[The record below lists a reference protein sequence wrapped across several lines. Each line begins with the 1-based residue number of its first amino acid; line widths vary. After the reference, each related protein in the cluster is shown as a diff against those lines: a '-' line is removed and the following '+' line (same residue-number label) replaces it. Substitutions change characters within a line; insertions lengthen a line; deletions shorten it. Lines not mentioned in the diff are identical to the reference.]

1 MTRLKK
7 VLTDKKM
14 SQKELAKLSDVAE
27 YKISQLCMG
36 KSKDLFMSTAKR
48 ICEVLNCSLDD
59 AFGDIM
65 KQFFFRKARLNCKVK
80 KE

>member
-48 ICEVLNCSLDD
+48 ICEVLNCTLDD

-65 KQFFFRKARLNCKVK
+65 K
-80 KE
+80 

>member
-7 VLTDKKM
+7 VLIDKKI
-14 SQKELAKLSDVAE
+14 SQKQLSKLSEVAE

-36 KSKDLFMSTAKR
+36 KSKDLFLSTAKK
-48 ICEVLNCSLDD
+48 ICVVLNCSLDD
-59 AFGDIM
+59 AFGDII
-65 KQFFFRKARLNCKVK
+65 

>member
-7 VLTDKKM
+7 VLIDKKM
-14 SQKELAKLSDVAE
+14 SQKELSKLSDVAE

-65 KQFFFRKARLNCKVK
+65 K
-80 KE
+80 

>member
-48 ICEVLNCSLDD
+48 ICEVLNCTLDD

-65 KQFFFRKARLNCKVK
+65 KQLFPCEKLY
-80 KE
+80 

>member
-7 VLTDKKM
+7 VLNDKKM
-14 SQKELAKLSDVAE
+14 TQKELSKLSDVAE

-36 KSKDLFMSTAKR
+36 KSTNLFMSTAKR

-59 AFGDIM
+59 AFGDVI
-65 KQFFFRKARLNCKVK
+65 KV
-80 KE
+80 

>member
-1 MTRLKK
+1 MTRLRK
-7 VLTDKKM
+7 VLSDKKM

-48 ICEVLNCSLDD
+48 ICEVLNVSLDD
-59 AFGDIM
+59 AFGDVI
-65 KQFFFRKARLNCKVK
+65 K
-80 KE
+80 